1 MAVFEL
7 KEERGKD
14 MEGKPSGKRGNFFF
28 GLKVFLVLSGFAA
41 LVPLVTVSCG
51 GGGGGGAD
59 PGTLQ
64 LYIDPVQFEG
74 LNSLSLHTTRVEVVI
89 ADAPGGE
96 EEILVVNSEPDT
108 ANLVGFAS
116 VTPGLFAMYTIYRE
130 GYISQIRFIVDY
142 AEATVGPDT
151 YPVDIP
157 SGAQTGEKVIAA
169 DQTIQIIDGAQ
180 TSVTIRL
187 DPDHSVLQNAGQGYK
202 LKPVIKAESG
212 VTTALPI
219 DEYVPNQITALF
231 SDTATEAEIEGL
243 VSQMSATV
251 VSANPYFPF
260 YVLELPSGSSVEDAR
275 QFLNA
280 SPLVSV
286 SVPNYIMF
294 SSATPNDPS
303 FSLLWGMNNTA
314 QTGGT
319 ADADIDAPEAWN
331 LTTGSSSIVVAVL
344 DTGVDR
350 THADLAQNIWTN
362 QAEASGI
369 SGVDD
374 DGNGYVDDI
383 YGWNFYSNTNS
394 TLDDHGHGTHVAG
407 TIGAVG
413 NNGTNVAGVN
423 WTVKIMPIKVLG
435 ASGSGTFAAYFNGL
449 AYAAHNGA
457 HVTSAS
463 LGGIVSDSISYY
475 HSLYDAANTGSMLNV
490 VAAGNEGVNIDKDSR
505 LWIPAE
511 IDRSNLI
518 TVGATDHND
527 SIASFSNYGTTSV
540 DLTAPGANIL
550 STLWGGGTG
559 YKSGTSMAT
568 PHVSGVAALVLSRYP
583 GLIGNP
589 SGLRNRIEAGV
600 DVVSGHGNIRTG
612 GRLNAYNAAY

>member
-1 MAVFEL
+1 
-7 KEERGKD
+7 
-14 MEGKPSGKRGNFFF
+14 MESNPLGKRGSLFL
-28 GLKVFLVLSGFAA
+28 GLKVFFVLIGFAA
-41 LVPLVTVSCG
+41 LMPLVTVSCG

-59 PGTLQ
+59 PGTLR

-74 LNSLSLHTTRVEVVI
+74 LSSLSLHTTRVEVVI
-89 ADAPGGE
+89 SGVPGGE
-96 EEILVVNSEPDT
+96 EEILVINSEPDT
-108 ANLVGFAS
+108 ASLVGFAS
-116 VTPGLFAMYTIYRE
+116 VTPGLFSMYTIYRE

-151 YPVDIP
+151 YAVDIP

-187 DPDHSVLQNAGQGYK
+187 DVEHSVLQNAGQGYK

-219 DEYVPNQITALF
+219 DEYVPNQVTALF
-231 SDTATEAEIEGL
+231 SETATQAEIEGL

-260 YVLELPSGSSVEDAR
+260 YVLQLPSSTSVEDAKA
-275 QFLNA
+275 FLNA
-280 SPLVSV
+280 SPLVRV

-294 SSATPNDPS
+294 SAATPNDPS
-303 FSLLWGMNNTA
+303 FSLLWGMNNTG
-314 QTGGT
+314 QTGGN
-319 ADADIDAPEAWN
+319 ANADIDAPEAWN
-331 LTTGSSSIVVAVL
+331 LTTGSSNIVVAVI
-344 DTGVDR
+344 DTGVDQ
-350 THADLAQNIWTN
+350 THPDLAQNLWTN
-362 QAEASGI
+362 QAEANGI
-369 SGVDD
+369 SNVDD
-374 DGNGYVDDI
+374 DGNGFVDDI
-383 YGWNFYSNTNS
+383 HGWNFISNSNNTQ
-394 TLDDHGHGTHVAG
+394 DDHGHGTHVAG

-413 NNGTNVAGVN
+413 NNGTGVAGVN
-423 WTVKIMPIKVLG
+423 WTVTIMPIKVL
-435 ASGSGTFAAYFNGL
+435 ASNGRGTFAAYFNAL
-449 AYAAHNGA
+449 AYAAQNGA

-463 LGGIVSDSISYY
+463 LGGIVSDSISNYN
-475 HSLYDAANTGSMLNV
+475 SLYDAANTGSMLNI
-490 VAAGNEGVNIDKDSR
+490 VAAGNEGLNIDKDPR

-518 TVGATDHND
+518 TVGATDHSD
-527 SIASFSNYGTTSV
+527 SIASFSNYGSTSV
-540 DLTAPGANIL
+540 DLTAPGVDIL
-550 STLWGGGTG
+550 STTWGGGTG
-559 YKSGTSMAT
+559 YMSGTSMAT

-583 GLIGNP
+583 EFIGNP
-589 SGLRNRIEAGV
+589 SGLRTRIESGV

>member
-1 MAVFEL
+1 MTL
-7 KEERGKD
+7 ERGNS
-14 MEGKPSGKRGNFFF
+14 MESNPLGKRGSLFL
-28 GLKVFLVLSGFAA
+28 GLKVFFVLIGFAA
-41 LVPLVTVSCG
+41 LMPLVTVSCG

-59 PGTLQ
+59 PGTLR

-74 LNSLSLHTTRVEVVI
+74 LSSLSLHTTRVEVVI
-89 ADAPGGE
+89 SGVPGGE
-96 EEILVVNSEPDT
+96 EEILVINSEPDT
-108 ANLVGFAS
+108 ASLVGFAS
-116 VTPGLFAMYTIYRE
+116 VTPGLFSMYTIYRE

-151 YPVDIP
+151 YAVDIP

-187 DPDHSVLQNAGQGYK
+187 DVEHSVLQNAGQGYK

-219 DEYVPNQITALF
+219 DEYVPNQVTALF
-231 SDTATEAEIEGL
+231 SETATQAEIEGL

-260 YVLELPSGSSVEDAR
+260 YVLQLPSSTSVEDAKA
-275 QFLNA
+275 FLNA
-280 SPLVSV
+280 SPLVRV

-294 SSATPNDPS
+294 SAATPNDPS
-303 FSLLWGMNNTA
+303 FSLLWGMNNTG
-314 QTGGT
+314 QTGGN
-319 ADADIDAPEAWN
+319 ANADIDAPEAWN
-331 LTTGSSSIVVAVL
+331 LTTGSSNIVVAVI
-344 DTGVDR
+344 DTGVDQ
-350 THADLAQNIWTN
+350 THPDLAQNLWTN
-362 QAEASGI
+362 QAEANGI
-369 SGVDD
+369 SNVDD
-374 DGNGYVDDI
+374 DGNGFVDDI
-383 YGWNFYSNTNS
+383 HGWNFISNSNNTQ
-394 TLDDHGHGTHVAG
+394 DDHGHGTHVAG

-413 NNGTNVAGVN
+413 NNGTGVAGVN
-423 WTVKIMPIKVLG
+423 WTVTIMPIKVL
-435 ASGSGTFAAYFNGL
+435 ASNGRGTFAAYFNAL
-449 AYAAHNGA
+449 AYAAQNGA

-463 LGGIVSDSISYY
+463 LGGIVSDSISNYN
-475 HSLYDAANTGSMLNV
+475 SLYDAANTGSMLNI
-490 VAAGNEGVNIDKDSR
+490 VAAGNEGLNIDKDSR

-518 TVGATDHND
+518 TVGATDHSD
-527 SIASFSNYGTTSV
+527 SIASFSNYGSTSV
-540 DLTAPGANIL
+540 DLTAPGVDIL
-550 STLWGGGTG
+550 STTWGGGTG
-559 YKSGTSMAT
+559 YMSGTSMAT

-583 GLIGNP
+583 EFIGNP
-589 SGLRNRIEAGV
+589 SGLRTRIESGV